1 MNWLIVFLG
10 GGVGAVSRYGLG
22 IAFKGMSKG
31 FPWATL
37 LANIIACL
45 LIGALFAT
53 QLRTMNK
60 NLWLLLAVGFCGGLS
75 TFSAFSLETV
85 ELFQQADYRNAL
97 LNIVIS
103 VVGCLLCTYGAA
115 KMISV

>member
-22 IAFKGMSKG
+22 IVFKGMSKG

-37 LANIIACL
+37 VANIIACL

-53 QLRTMNK
+53 QVRTMNK
-60 NLWLLLAVGFCGGLS
+60 SLWLLLAVGFCGGLS

-85 ELFQQADYRNAL
+85 ELFQQADYRNAV

-103 VVGCLLCTYGAA
+103 VVGCLLCTYGVSRLIA
-115 KMISV
+115 